1 MPISAITDYLSTLL
15 FLLTSNPY
23 TMVTYKFKLI
33 NSQVPV
39 IKGKNIIT
47 DSNVG
52 GIKNTYEII
61 RISGPFGILRKRI
74 GTKTFLRPYQRVWDV
89 KRHKLPAKYWG
100 KGPFINMWLI
110 LNNDYNNIKEVKSF
124 INLTDT
130 MEYCTKILNVDFE
143 SRVLVKNLKLNESF
157 KQSKSKTNERIK
169 RLQKR

>member
-1 MPISAITDYLSTLL
+1 
-15 FLLTSNPY
+15 
-23 TMVTYKFKLI
+23 MVTYKFKLI

-89 KRHKLPAKYWG
+89 KRHKLPAIYWG
-100 KGPFINMWLI
+100 KGPLLNMWLI
-110 LNNDYNNIKEVKSF
+110 LSNDYNDIKDVKALLPET
-124 INLTDT
+124 NT
-130 MEYCTKILNVDFE
+130 MSYCTKILNVDFKSQE
-143 SRVLVKNLKLNESF
+143 LVKNLKLNESF
-157 KQSKSKTNERIK
+157 KQSKIESNGKK
-169 RLQKR
+169 RLSKR

>member
-52 GIKNTYEII
+52 GIKNTYDII
-61 RISGPFGILRKRI
+61 RISGPFGILRNKL
-74 GTKTFLRPYQRVWDV
+74 GTKTFLRPYQNKWPV
-89 KRHKLPAKYWG
+89 KWQKLPPRYWG
-100 KGPFINMWLI
+100 KGPFINMWL
-110 LNNDYNNIKEVKSF
+110 LLSNDYDNIKNIKALMPE
-124 INLTDT
+124 TDT
-130 MEYCTKILNVDFE
+130 MGISTKILGIEFK
-143 SRVLVKNLKLNESF
+143 SQILTKNLKSNQSF
-157 KQSKSKTNERIK
+157 TQSKFVI
-169 RLQKR
+169 L